1 MGLGFRVVGEIRP
14 IKDSIEGVVRISG
27 YEGGG

>member
-1 MGLGFRVVGEIRP
+1 MGLGFRVVGERMSVM
-14 IKDSIEGVVRISG
+14 DSIEGVVRISG